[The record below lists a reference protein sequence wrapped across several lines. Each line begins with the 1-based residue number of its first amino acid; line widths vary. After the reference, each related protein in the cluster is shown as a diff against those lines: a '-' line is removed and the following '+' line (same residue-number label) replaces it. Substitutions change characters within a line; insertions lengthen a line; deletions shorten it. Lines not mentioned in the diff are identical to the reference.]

1 MCLAFSTTV
10 NDAHCSTLPALRCT
24 VRRLVPVHFPR
35 GLFPSRHPSRWTPSP
50 GKPPPSPPRGR
61 SLQDPAPRQHTG
73 NNRRRRSPHPPEL
86 SRSPGSPRAS
96 PVPPAAPRSPH
107 AGSLSAWQKP
117 PPTPGPLSTPHG
129 RPSLLS
135 QSRQTDKPPT
145 PTPRGCLGTRP
156 QGGHRSS
163 YSMVKTRDRLRAKAT
178 RPAPSSLAQPG
189 LTRPQANQAIWP
201 CPDFPPSPRAR

>member
-96 PVPPAAPRSPH
+96 PVPSAAPRSPH
-107 AGSLSAWQKP
+107 AGSLSARQKP
-117 PPTPGPLSTPHG
+117 PRLPGPFPPPTDARACSVRAARQTNHPPPLPGGVWGRVPRAGTGAPTPWLKQG
-129 RPSLLS
+129 
-135 QSRQTDKPPT
+135 TD
-145 PTPRGCLGTRP
+145 
-156 QGGHRSS
+156 
-163 YSMVKTRDRLRAKAT
+163 
-178 RPAPSSLAQPG
+178 
-189 LTRPQANQAIWP
+189 
-201 CPDFPPSPRAR
+201 